1 MVDITSCGTTI
12 SRNLLLVK
20 LIIKLDI
27 FAKISNIIII
37 SLIFLACVGVTIVVS
52 SMNYKRVVLA
62 INRLIRSG

>member
-1 MVDITSCGTTI
+1 MVYITSCSTTI

-27 FAKISNIIII
+27 FAKTSNIIII

>member
-20 LIIKLDI
+20 LIIKPDI
-27 FAKISNIIII
+27 FAKTSNIIII